1 MLEAF
6 FRRESAFFLTGGA
19 ALAGFYLGHRESQDL
34 DLFTTEST
42 LERGS
47 TALREV
53 AAEMGASLEALRTA
67 PDFQRFLLRLG
78 DEALVVDLVR
88 ERVPQLYPEK
98 RRVGVVF
105 VDPPEEILAN
115 KLCTLL
121 SRAELRDLVDVKALE
136 EAGYRVEDHIA
147 AANRKDGGLTAAQL
161 AWVLGDL
168 ELGDEAKPP
177 GGVSVTELREYL
189 GGLRARLARMA
200 FPSSDQGG
208 LSS

>member
-1 MLEAF
+1 M
-6 FRRESAFFLTGGA
+6 
-19 ALAGFYLGHRESQDL
+19 
-34 DLFTTEST
+34 
-42 LERGS
+42 ERGS
-47 TALREV
+47 TALRDV
-53 AAEMGASLEALRTA
+53 AAELGASLEALRTA
-67 PDFQRFLLRLG
+67 PDFQRFLLRRG

-98 RRVGVVF
+98 RRMGVVL
-105 VDPPEEILAN
+105 VDPPEEIFAN

-147 AANRKDGGLTAAQL
+147 AANRKDSGLTAAQL